1 MTHSKIQG
9 KIQGKFYALQE
20 DQLKEMKKAGLINNT
35 AYVLLGLKVE
45 NPFGDKLKLI
55 VEDFAARWQ
64 LPTVSVYKAL
74 ARLKQKGQINIET
87 GTLMISFNSDTN
99 YQSGNPIIKNDNEL
113 SELITDYQNRNNEDL
128 KPLPDKEPD
137 SSQIIQTNK
146 TPQTADSASSLQ
158 AEGGD
163 EDQIPEAILNRVRKL
178 GIYLDKKIKQA
189 IVNSTRSQVEK
200 ALTHIET
207 TAQSIRSKYGVF
219 LYQLSLKEENSAGDV
234 FRNFPEGFLNWYNS
248 HRGELLED
256 IDPEYLPRDR
266 YGEPQVRLKSRP
278 KEYFDWRRV
287 NGEDEENSFNLED
300 NYVPGSIRETL
311 ERMAPGLKARWGLA

>member
-1 MTHSKIQG
+1 MTHS

-20 DQLKEMKKAGLINNT
+20 DQLKEMKQAGLINNT
-35 AYVLLGLKVE
+35 GYVLLGLRVE
-45 NPFGDKLKLI
+45 NPFGDKPIQLI
-55 VEDFAARWQ
+55 VENFAARWQ

-99 YQSGNPIIKNDNEL
+99 YQSGEPIIKNDNPL
-113 SELITDYQNRNNEDL
+113 SEPIIDYQIGKNEDL

-137 SSQIIQTNK
+137 SPQIIQTK
-146 TPQTADSASSLQ
+146 HTPQTV
-158 AEGGD
+158 EGGD

-178 GIYLDKKIKQA
+178 GIYLDAKIKQA

-234 FRNFPEGFLNWYNS
+234 FRNFPDGFLNWYNS

-278 KEYFDWRRV
+278 KDLIEWRRV
-287 NGEDEENSFNLED
+287 NSGEEEENSL
-300 NYVPGSIRETL
+300 SLRESL
-311 ERMAPGLKARWGLA
+311 ERIAPCLKARLGFA

>member
-1 MTHSKIQG
+1 MTHSKIY
-9 KIQGKFYALQE
+9 GKFYALQE
-20 DQLKEMKKAGLINNT
+20 DQLKEMKQAGLINNT
-35 AYVLLGLKVE
+35 AYVLLGLRVE
-45 NPFGDKLKLI
+45 NPFGDKPTKLI

-74 ARLKQKGQINIET
+74 ARLKQKGQIKIET

-99 YQSGNPIIKNDNEL
+99 YQSGTPIIKNDNPL
-113 SELITDYQNRNNEDL
+113 SETIIDYQIGKNEDS

-137 SSQIIQTNK
+137 SPQIIQTK
-146 TPQTADSASSLQ
+146 HTPQTVD
-158 AEGGD
+158 GGD
-163 EDQIPEAILNRVRKL
+163 EDQIPESILERVRKL
-178 GIYLDKKIKQA
+178 GIYLDAKIKQA

-219 LYQLSLKEENSAGDV
+219 LYQLSLKEENSADDV
-234 FRNFPEGFLNWYNS
+234 FRSFPDGFLNWYNS

-256 IDPEYLPRDR
+256 IDPEYLPRNR

-287 NGEDEENSFNLED
+287 NGEDEENSLNLED
-300 NYVPGSIRETL
+300 NLAPGSIRETL
-311 ERMAPGLKARWGLA
+311 ERIAPSLKARWGLA

>member
-99 YQSGNPIIKNDNEL
+99 YQSGEPIIKNDNPL
-113 SELITDYQNRNNEDL
+113 SEPIIDYQIRKNEDS

-137 SSQIIQTNK
+137 SPQIIQTNK
-146 TPQTADSASSLQ
+146 TPQTV
-158 AEGGD
+158 EGGD

-178 GIYLDKKIKQA
+178 GIYLDAKIKQA

-234 FRNFPEGFLNWYNS
+234 FRNFPDGFLNWYNS

-278 KEYFDWRRV
+278 NDLIEWRRV
-287 NGEDEENSFNLED
+287 NSGEEEENSL
-300 NYVPGSIRETL
+300 SLRESL
-311 ERMAPGLKARWGLA
+311 ERIAPCLKARLGFA

>member
-1 MTHSKIQG
+1 MTHS

-20 DQLKEMKKAGLINNT
+20 DQLKEMKQAGLINNT
-35 AYVLLGLKVE
+35 AYVLLGLRVE
-45 NPFGDKLKLI
+45 NPFGDKPIKLI

-64 LPTVSVYKAL
+64 LPVVSVYKAL

-87 GTLMISFNSDTN
+87 GTLMISFNIDSN
-99 YQSGNPIIKNDNEL
+99 YQSGESIIKIDNEL
-113 SELITDYQNRNNEDL
+113 SELIIDYQIGKNEDS

-137 SSQIIQTNK
+137 SPQIIQTK
-146 TPQTADSASSLQ
+146 HTPQTAVD
-158 AEGGD
+158 GGD

-178 GIYLDKKIKQA
+178 GIYLDAKIKQA

-248 HRGELLED
+248 HRGELLVD

-278 KEYFDWRRV
+278 NDLIEWRRV
-287 NGEDEENSFNLED
+287 NSGEEEENSL
-300 NYVPGSIRETL
+300 SLRESL
-311 ERMAPGLKARWGLA
+311 ERIAPCLKARLGFA